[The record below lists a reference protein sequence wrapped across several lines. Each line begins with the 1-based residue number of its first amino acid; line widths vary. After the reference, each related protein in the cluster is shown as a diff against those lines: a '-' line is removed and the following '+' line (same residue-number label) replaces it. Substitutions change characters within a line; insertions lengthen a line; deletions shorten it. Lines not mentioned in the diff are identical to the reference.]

1 MMLDEDFIQAR
12 KEQLLALLAKIR
24 ENIAKIKP
32 HTELSSNGDED
43 MDEEILEEETDAVS
57 KAVLAELHMHEFR
70 VLKALDKIAAGKY
83 GFTDDGQP
91 IPKERLEV
99 VPEADTLVDDHAKI

>member
-1 MMLDEDFIQAR
+1 
-12 KEQLLALLAKIR
+12 
-24 ENIAKIKP
+24 
-32 HTELSSNGDED
+32 
-43 MDEEILEEETDAVS
+43 
-57 KAVLAELHMHEFR
+57 MHEFR